1 MNQYKQAWM
10 IACDILPQAV
20 PSDSK
25 PQSESNGLDDYVI
38 DSVQDYFVEIAIITG
53 LSYMATNQF
62 SNPLLRSTVG
72 FVGSFGLR
80 LLPVVGAIAIA
91 YSIYDW
97 LDD

>member
-1 MNQYKQAWM
+1 MMAV
-10 IACDILPQAV
+10 DILPQAI

-25 PQSESNGLDDYVI
+25 PQSDNSNGLDDYVI
-38 DSVQDYFVEIAIITG
+38 DSVQDYFVEIAVLTG

-72 FVGSFGLR
+72 FVGSLGMR
-80 LLPVVGAIAIA
+80 LLPVIGAIGIA